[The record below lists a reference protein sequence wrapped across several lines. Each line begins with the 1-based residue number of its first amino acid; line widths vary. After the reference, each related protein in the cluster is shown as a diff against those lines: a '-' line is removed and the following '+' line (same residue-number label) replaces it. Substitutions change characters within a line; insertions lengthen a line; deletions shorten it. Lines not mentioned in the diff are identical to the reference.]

1 MYVRISEM
9 RVSEISTGPLI
20 SLDICSF
27 FKTLNPRNFQT
38 NNSRKL
44 PLVQMIKLL
53 KRFSMMYHKC
63 QKSSISKSLKT
74 REKKKEKKSGPST
87 KSLPKILLGWNKKA
101 ARKPLCAAQYVPT
114 LKFWRIKV

>member
-9 RVSEISTGPLI
+9 RMSEISTGPLI

-63 QKSSISKSLKT
+63 QKSSISKLLKT
-74 REKKKEKKSGPST
+74 REKKSGPST
-87 KSLPKILLGWNKKA
+87 KSLPKILLGWNKNSFGLKQ
-101 ARKPLCAAQYVPT
+101 QYLFLEKITCMVHIPQ
-114 LKFWRIKV
+114 IC